1 MNGKIEE
8 SPDELIKPVL
18 NFKKERASAE
28 VPETERYSQSEI
40 SRMLQE
46 QNSLVRSLR
55 IDVAQAELDW
65 KEARQSAGD
74 GIVRAAHDGVVVSV
88 RDPYSSQGEPMIQ
101 VSSGDGYQ
109 IMSTLSEMQL
119 SEVNVGDHITVMMW
133 SNGMTYDGTIV
144 KISQYPTQNSMS
156 YSSGGNVSYYPFF
169 ADLDCQ
175 DELQPWDGG
184 EIQFG
189 EGSGGQGDTFAL
201 QAMFIREENGRSY
214 VLAAD
219 ENDRLYK
226 KYVEIG
232 RILYG
237 GWSVEITGGLSL
249 DDWIAFP
256 YGKNAVE
263 GARADRNAEGMIW

>member
-1 MNGKIEE
+1 
-8 SPDELIKPVL
+8 
-18 NFKKERASAE
+18 
-28 VPETERYSQSEI
+28 
-40 SRMLQE
+40 
-46 QNSLVRSLR
+46 
-55 IDVAQAELDW
+55 
-65 KEARQSAGD
+65 
-74 GIVRAAHDGVVVSV
+74 
-88 RDPYSSQGEPMIQ
+88 MIQ

-109 IMSTLSEMQL
+109 IMSTISEMQL
-119 SEVNVGDHITVMMW
+119 SDVGVGDHIAVTMW
-133 SNGMTYDGTIV
+133 SNGITYDGTIV
-144 KISQYPTQNSMS
+144 RISPYPTRYSMS
-156 YSSGGNVSYYPFF
+156 YSSAGNVSYYQFF

-189 EGSGGQGDTFAL
+189 EGGGQTDAFAI
-201 QAMFIREENGRSY
+201 QASFVREENGRSY

-226 KYVEIG
+226 KYVDIG

-263 GARADRNAEGMIW
+263 GARADKDSEGIIW